1 MASAKYRAPWDFAKS
16 DRVLAASRWTR
27 TLRRYGHR
35 IQCQG
40 KHLSGAIVKNGGSTA
55 NADQNDVVANAK
67 HVVRR

>member
-1 MASAKYRAPWDFAKS
+1 MGH
-16 DRVLAASRWTR
+16 AAGNAAIA
-27 TLRRYGHR
+27 LHV
-35 IQCQG
+35 QG